1 MRQQILLLLNPPA
14 GTPTEFVA
22 SYKYLGI
29 LSNENLS
36 LCSKLSFTSEKIYS
50 LNVWKGV
57 PLPPPPSMIEAIA

>member
-1 MRQQILLLLNPPA
+1 MNPQSKSILFSYKKNAPADPPSVKSTR

-50 LNVWKGV
+50 LNV
-57 PLPPPPSMIEAIA
+57 